1 MNHPLHQKS
10 DSPNHLTNLIPA
22 TDLKPFKLSFRLRS
36 IARIL
41 SRAPPNFKA
50 AVFRRHLAMASLAIS
65 PADKALSLLVSSF
78 KDLNLSLSTAES
90 PAVSQL
96 TLPNATV
103 SGTNTIA
110 SHLASLIPLFASTT
124 YTPLEA
130 AEIEQWLTLSA
141 VSPIPAETLD
151 ALNDTLKFRTTL
163 LGEKWSVADVVVYSR
178 VKDVVAGWSDE
189 ERTGE
194 HGRRHVVRW
203 VDFVQNSPALGL
215 NVPAEEKV
223 KIDASKVLFTPK
235 PEEAPKKEKKPAA
248 GAAEVVDEKKG
259 KKGEEKAKDAAPAAA
274 AAPQGK
280 KTEKKQKQ
288 KREPAP
294 PKEGMYHPTGGKLR
308 MLTQSRAPPLS
319 CRC

>member
-1 MNHPLHQKS
+1 
-10 DSPNHLTNLIPA
+10 
-22 TDLKPFKLSFRLRS
+22 
-36 IARIL
+36 
-41 SRAPPNFKA
+41 
-50 AVFRRHLAMASLAIS
+50 MASLAIS

-78 KDLNLSLSTAES
+78 KNLNVSLSNDES

-96 TLPNATV
+96 TLNNATV

-110 SHLASLIPLFASTT
+110 SHLASLIPLFASTS
-124 YTPLEA
+124 YTDLEA
-130 AEIEQWLTLSA
+130 AEIQQWLTLSA

-163 LGEKWSVADVVVYSR
+163 LGEKWSVADVVVYAR
-178 VKDVVAGWSDE
+178 VKEVVAGWSDE

-194 HGRRHVVRW
+194 HGRRHIVRW

-223 KIDASKVLFTPK
+223 KIDVSKVLFTPK

-248 GAAEVVDEKKG
+248 AAVDAEEKVDK
-259 KKGEEKAKDAAPAAA
+259 KAKDAAPAAAAA

-294 PKEGMYHPTGGKLR
+294 PKEGQYHRTVKELH
-308 MLTQSRAPPLS
+308 Q
-319 CRC
+319 C